1 MKKFSCF
8 TLAVSLSS
16 IKAQSQRLPPQT
28 VVSVHSSLVHKPLY
42 LDSIQVV
49 DVAGLAVLGNN
60 GSFRT
65 PSATFNPTNATTP
78 FFQVWDTSFLD
89 ILGPN
94 ASVRVIADHDVGE
107 FPSAHEALIWD
118 PSTDQIFFVS
128 STGTP
133 GGDHPDNNQ
142 VSVISL
148 KDVKGPGPQNINFTK
163 VPITPELQ
171 MVNGGTPLG
180 RNLLFAT
187 NGFGTSPSRLELV
200 NPRPPFNSTTILDNF
215 RGRQFNSMNDLK
227 VHPTSGAVFFTDP
240 TYGYGFLLGF
250 KPSPTLPNQVYRF
263 DPKTGAVRV
272 ATDEVDECNGIAF
285 SPDGKIAYIADSG
298 AAGLSFDP
306 THPATIYAF
315 DVDPQTQQ
323 FRNRRVL
330 AYIDTGA
337 PDGLQVDSKGNVYAS
352 TADGVQVYDPTG
364 VLLGKI
370 FIGTTSANNIFAGPG
385 RLVILALSQI
395 FLVEFAA
402 APSLIELQV

>member
-1 MKKFSCF
+1 MC
-8 TLAVSLSS
+8 LSVA
-16 IKAQSQRLPPQT
+16 IHR
-28 VVSVHSSLVHKPLY
+28 
-42 LDSIQVV
+42 SIQ
-49 DVAGLAVLGNN
+49 
-60 GSFRT
+60 
-65 PSATFNPTNATTP
+65 
-78 FFQVWDTSFLD
+78 
-89 ILGPN
+89 
-94 ASVRVIADHDVGE
+94 
-107 FPSAHEALIWD
+107 
-118 PSTDQIFFVS
+118 
-128 STGTP
+128 
-133 GGDHPDNNQ
+133 
-142 VSVISL
+142 
-148 KDVKGPGPQNINFTK
+148 
-163 VPITPELQ
+163 
-171 MVNGGTPLG
+171 
-180 RNLLFAT
+180 
-187 NGFGTSPSRLELV
+187 
-200 NPRPPFNSTTILDNF
+200 
-215 RGRQFNSMNDLK
+215 
-227 VHPTSGAVFFTDP
+227 
-240 TYGYGFLLGF
+240 
-250 KPSPTLPNQVYRF
+250 LPNQVYRF

-330 AYIDTGA
+330 AYIDTGV

-402 APSLIELQV
+402 APALIELQEPSTPRISVDDMRSFSSFTFFLLSIIKAQCQRLPPQTMLVDVAGLAVLGNNGSFRSPTAPFNPTNATPPFFQVWDTRFLDILGSNASVRVIADHNVGEFPFAHEAPIWDPNTDQVFFASSTGTPGVDHPANNQFHNGEADLEDYPKCTRL